1 MRFIGI
7 DIASENHV
15 LAIVDEDGN
24 VLVRPKTFK
33 ESSEGHELLLELAGE
48 PEDVLVA
55 MEATGHYWRNVF
67 ARLASA
73 GFQIALLNPLR
84 TRRFAEEDML
94 RAKTDE
100 IDALSI
106 ARFAAQKKPR
116 VTPVDDELTEEMREL
131 VLLRDRM
138 KQDFDDRTR
147 QLHRA
152 LDLSFPEFTKH
163 VRKPSSRKATA
174 LLARWPTARAFA
186 KASESEVAELVYD
199 GRHRVGK
206 ELARALRRDAK
217 RSVGAHQGTPYALQ
231 TKYFCEDLDVL
242 RERLATLDRD
252 LEQLLERHEVGKLLT
267 TIQGIGPN
275 TAARLVA
282 VLGDPSH
289 FDSPKALAA
298 YVGVSPKTNWSGKR
312 RPIRSPLGHLG
323 HADLRSKL
331 WMPTLSAVKH
341 NPWLRAFYE
350 RLKAK
355 GKKPKVALVAAE
367 RKLLGAIYSVAKNR
381 RPFEPILTTC
391 EVAPTTA

>member
-15 LAIVDEDGN
+15 MAIVDEDGN
-24 VLVRPKTFK
+24 VLSRPKTFK
-33 ESSEGHELLLELAGE
+33 ESNEGYELLLELAGD
-48 PEDVLVA
+48 PSDVLVA

-73 GFQIALLNPLR
+73 GFQLALLNPLR
-84 TRRFAEEDML
+84 TRRFAEEDL
-94 RAKTDE
+94 VRAKTDE

-106 ARFAAQKKPR
+106 ARFAAQKRPR
-116 VTPVDDELTEEMREL
+116 ITPVDDELTENLREL

-138 KQDFDDRTR
+138 KQDFDDRSR

-163 VRKPSSRKATA
+163 VKSPSSRKGTA
-174 LLARWPTARAFA
+174 LLARWPTAHAFA
-186 KASESEVAELVYD
+186 KASESEIAELVYD

-206 ELARALRRDAK
+206 ELARALRREAK
-217 RSVGAHQGTPYALQ
+217 RSVGAHQGTPYVLQ

-242 RERLATLDRD
+242 RERLRNLDRD
-252 LEQLLERHEVGKLLT
+252 LAQLLERHEVGKLLT
-267 TIQGIGPN
+267 TIKGIGTN

-298 YVGVSPKTNWSGKR
+298 YVGVSPRTNWSGKR
-312 RPIRSPLGHLG
+312 RPLRSPLGHLG
-323 HADLRSKL
+323 NAYLRSKL
-331 WMPTLSAVKH
+331 WMPTLSAVKN
-341 NPWLRAFYE
+341 NPWLRSFYE
-350 RLKAK
+350 GLKAR

-367 RKLLGAIYSVAKNR
+367 RKLLTAIYSVAKNR
-381 RPFEPILTTC
+381 RPFVPILPPN
-391 EVAPTTA
+391 EGSPTTA